1 MTKTRLNR
9 RTFLAATA
17 LAIALPAAAALGAD
31 KLDSLRTSGAVGE
44 RYDGFL
50 MVKDG
55 GGDAQATV
63 DKINGQRRQIYE
75 KRAKKSGVSL
85 EQIGQVYA
93 GEIMEDAPK
102 GTYFL
107 QKNGQWVRK

>member
-1 MTKTRLNR
+1 MLTR

-17 LAIALPAAAALGAD
+17 LAVVLPAVPALGAG
-31 KLDSLRTSGAVGE
+31 KLDELRTSGAVGE

-50 MVKDG
+50 VVRDG
-55 GGDAQATV
+55 GGDAKAAV
-63 DKINGQRRQIYE
+63 KKINGQRRKIYE
-75 KRAKKSGVSL
+75 KRAKEAGVSV

-93 GEIMEDAPK
+93 QEIMEDAPN

-107 QKNGQWVRK
+107 TQDGKWSKK